1 MLINVIKEGDVI
13 SVRLSTGEELLCT
26 LVKDAYEKSEKI
38 EVSTPMVVARAPDGN
53 MGLIP
58 FMITSASDKVTLSST
73 HVMSFAKTDENIAK
87 VYLEQTSNI
96 LR

>member
-1 MLINVIKEGDVI
+1 MLINIIKEGDVI
-13 SVRLSTGEELLCT
+13 SVRLSTGEEVLCT
-26 LVKDAYEKSEKI
+26 LVKDAYEKSEKL

-58 FMITSASDKVTLSST
+58 FMITAAADKITLSSK
-73 HVMSFAKTDENIAK
+73 HVMSFAKTDDNIAK